1 MILFTLCCI
10 FSNSSS
16 TSMYSSSS
24 RFLSTS
30 LPGDYRSGDTCS
42 LIFFACI
49 KVGDPLLFWAFY
61 LTLVGDDSYRYCSTV
76 DLFFTSR
83 LVTLILGF
91 ARTRVDLF
99 LGFIV
104 PNADVFLDVACY
116 SYFIEDFPSVFPNM
130 LSSSLS
136 LIGMSGDIFES
147 FVRVGLNISNSCL
160 LRS

>member
-1 MILFTLCCI
+1 M
-10 FSNSSS
+10 
-16 TSMYSSSS
+16 
-24 RFLSTS
+24 
-30 LPGDYRSGDTCS
+30 
-42 LIFFACI
+42 
-49 KVGDPLLFWAFY
+49 
-61 LTLVGDDSYRYCSTV
+61 

-147 FVRVGLNISNSCL
+147 FVRVGLNISNSSL